1 MERDSGITQEKWWG
15 GGGTE
20 IENLL
25 NLWFCRICFWVYVLW
40 VIRCFC
46 HQLFSLECMS
56 SVNLLLYK
64 LQSGLCGQLLCSLI
78 TGEEEGEKMTKAHDY
93 PKGGE

>member
-1 MERDSGITQEKWWG
+1 
-15 GGGTE
+15 
-20 IENLL
+20 
-25 NLWFCRICFWVYVLW
+25 
-40 VIRCFC
+40 
-46 HQLFSLECMS
+46 MS